1 MPSFRPAEVCP
12 LIHDRCP
19 PCGAQTVHD
28 GVVDDVSGVRRSD
41 EQGGELQQFL
51 RVAPVDRVKGLLWLR
66 RPSLYRNHIHMMP
79 PTRQAGDRLF
89 ATPHNRTNQT
99 RNPEPQPA
107 RASGG
112 SALDAN
118 SGLVRVLIAL
128 GLALVVVGVIWLG
141 QGVALIGGS
150 FMTGE
155 AVWAVIG
162 GSCICLGGLL
172 VRAGFRWRQAI
183 SVEDDD
189 D

>member
-1 MPSFRPAEVCP
+1 
-12 LIHDRCP
+12 
-19 PCGAQTVHD
+19 
-28 GVVDDVSGVRRSD
+28 
-41 EQGGELQQFL
+41 
-51 RVAPVDRVKGLLWLR
+51 
-66 RPSLYRNHIHMMP
+66 
-79 PTRQAGDRLF
+79 
-89 ATPHNRTNQT
+89 
-99 RNPEPQPA
+99 
-107 RASGG
+107 
-112 SALDAN
+112 
-118 SGLVRVLIAL
+118 VRVLIAL